1 MQYKLALLP
10 PPKYSKTFLCNH
22 LGIQMNSCG
31 LSKCLCSQQ
40 GQTLRKL
47 WRGPQ
52 YFVNVGSVASEN
64 ASGLRGFEVQRRY
77 QNSIARMVVVFSSV

>member
-1 MQYKLALLP
+1 LLYYHHQSTAKP
-10 PPKYSKTFLCNH
+10 SFAIISVFRLTVAVSQNVFAVSKV
-22 LGIQMNSCG
+22 
-31 LSKCLCSQQ
+31 KP
-40 GQTLRKL
+40 LRKL